1 MTRLPSQL
9 QPLWPLAKK
18 VHRWSSYGNGLVMR
32 RAAPLQGER
41 ALPRRAAATPDET
54 AVREPGSV
62 TVHRVEQ
69 EPDGPRAIAPG
80 TPERHWIFEK
90 ASHYEVPDRYAVEIA
105 DGIVV
110 GDYGAN
116 ITPGGTLDYE
126 TSHYFGIKRWRE
138 HPIYLRRR
146 LPPVEKVDGTVVA
159 LATRGGSNNYYHFIT
174 DVLPRFGI
182 LEEAM
187 PGVEPD
193 GLYVPAA
200 SKWQQHLLELTGLS
214 KYPVVPAGKHRAVRA
229 DRLIVPSIANPYEVA
244 PRPTIEWL
252 RRRLPPV
259 DPARHPRRIYVTR
272 GTARHT
278 RSMVNEDTVWPM
290 LEQRGFVKVAP
301 ETTSIQDQVDLFA
314 AAEVIVAPHGAALTN
329 LVFCS
334 PGVRVL
340 EMFAPSYVN
349 AAYWA
354 ILQSIPDT
362 HYRYL
367 VAGDTS
373 RYGPERY
380 TRGRVMNDVM
390 ADVDLSA
397 AQVAD
402 AVDLL
407 LAD

>member
-1 MTRLPSQL
+1 MTRLPSSL
-9 QPLWPLAKK
+9 QPLWPLVKK
-18 VHRWSSYGNGLVMR
+18 AHRWASYGNGLVMR

-41 ALPRRAAATPDET
+41 ALPRRATATPAAT
-54 AVREPGSV
+54 AMREPDHV
-62 TVHRVEQ
+62 TVHRVDQVEEGDRQ
-69 EPDGPRAIAPG
+69 IPPG
-80 TPERHWIFEK
+80 TPDRHWIFEK
-90 ASHYEVPDRYAVEIA
+90 ASHYRVPDRYAVEIK
-105 DGIVV
+105 DGTVV

-116 ITPGGTLDYE
+116 VTPGGTLEYE

-146 LPPVEKVDGTVVA
+146 LPPVEEVDGTVVA
-159 LATRGGSNNYYHFIT
+159 MATRGGHNNYYHFIT
-174 DVLPRFGI
+174 DVLPRFGVFQ
-182 LEEAM
+182 EAL

-200 SKWQQHLLELTGLS
+200 AKWQQHLLELAGLA
-214 KYPVVPAGKHRAVRA
+214 KYPVIEAAKHRAVRA

-244 PRPTIEWL
+244 PRATIEWL
-252 RRRLPPV
+252 RSRLPAV
-259 DPARHPRRIYVTR
+259 DTADKPKRIYVTR
-272 GTARHT
+272 GTEPRT
-278 RSMVNEDTVWPM
+278 RRLTNEDATWPL
-290 LEQRGFVKVAP
+290 LEERGFVRVSP
-301 ETTSIQDQVDLFA
+301 EKTSIQEQIDAFA

-329 LVFCS
+329 LVFTS

-367 VAGDTS
+367 VAGDAA
-373 RYGPERY
+373 RYGAERY
-380 TRGRVMNDVM
+380 SRGRVMNDIM
-390 ADVDLSA
+390 ADIDLTPR
-397 AQVAD
+397 QVAD
-402 AVDLL
+402 AVDQL

>member
-1 MTRLPSQL
+1 MTRLPSRL
-9 QPLWPLAKK
+9 QPLWPVVKR
-18 VHRWSSYGNGLVMR
+18 VHRWTSYGNGVVMR
-32 RAAPLQGER
+32 RAAPFQGER
-41 ALPRRAAATPDET
+41 ALPRRATATPAET
-54 AVREPGSV
+54 AAREPESV
-62 TVHRVEQ
+62 RLHRVDQPHE
-69 EPDGPRAIAPG
+69 GPRVIAPG
-80 TPERHWIFEK
+80 TPERHWVFEK
-90 ASHYEVPDRYAVEIA
+90 ASHYRVPDRYALEIEN
-105 DGIVV
+105 GIVV

-146 LPPVEKVDGTVVA
+146 LPPVEQVDGTVVA

-174 DVLPRFGI
+174 DVLPRFGVV
-182 LEEAM
+182 EDAM
-187 PGVEPD
+187 PGLEPD

-214 KYPVVPAGKHRAVRA
+214 KYPVIATAKHRAVRA

-259 DPARHPRRIYVTR
+259 DPAGRPKRIYVTR
-272 GTARHT
+272 GTARNN
-278 RSMVNEDTVWPM
+278 RSLVHEEETWAL
-290 LEQRGFVKVAP
+290 LEQRGFERVAP
-301 ETTSIQDQVDLFA
+301 ETTSIQDQIDSFA

-329 LVFCS
+329 LVFTS

-340 EMFAPSYVN
+340 EMFTASYVN
-349 AAYWA
+349 SAYWA

-367 VAGDTS
+367 VAGDAD
-373 RYGPERY
+373 RHGP
-380 TRGRVMNDVM
+380 GDPMNDIM
-390 ADVDLSA
+390 ADIDLA
-397 AQVAD
+397 PQAVME
-402 AVDLL
+402 AVDQL